1 MTQQSRHE
9 GRSEAQKT
17 IGMDPDEE
25 QRYLEESGSQGE
37 PADGGVGAMT
47 DDQGRDPDTAN

>member
-1 MTQQSRHE
+1 MSQQSRHE
-9 GRSEAQKT
+9 GRSEAEET
-17 IGMDPDEE
+17 IGMDAHEE
-25 QRYLEESGSQGE
+25 QQYLEENGSQGE